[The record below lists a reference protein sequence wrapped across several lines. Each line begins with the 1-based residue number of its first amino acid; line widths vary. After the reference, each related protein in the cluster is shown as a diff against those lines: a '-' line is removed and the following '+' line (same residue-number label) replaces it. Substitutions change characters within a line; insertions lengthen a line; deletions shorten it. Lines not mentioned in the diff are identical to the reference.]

1 MKNNFILFCMLIV
14 SGTIFSQSGHIMQ
27 GVGAV
32 NMSMGGAA
40 TGQSLDFNGA
50 ILWNPAGISK
60 YNGSEISLS
69 VGAFFASP
77 TLKSSLP
84 SNMLFPGSPAVS
96 GTTKDDKGTSIL
108 PAISYLWGKED
119 SKHTFAIS
127 AYGIS
132 GFGVKFP
139 QETNLPLDAL
149 GSPNP
154 NWNPNDSNPI
164 NYPQNLRGFGLVESN
179 YMLLQVSF
187 TYAYQLSD
195 KVSIGFQP
203 NFNYEAIQ
211 LSPNPTATPDPAKGY
226 PETENTGAIGYGAQ
240 FGIYYDSGDLLK
252 LGASYKTKQYFS
264 AYDFKQSYL
273 DGSDAPNAEFT
284 MNYPAIWS
292 LGMGLSGKKID
303 FAFDFRY
310 VDYEHTEGFAES
322 GWAINQ
328 DASSPAFGFPTGA
341 VKGFGWKSMTIISTG
356 LQYKLKENVP
366 VRIGY
371 THNSSPIK
379 NELAFF
385 SIPAT
390 AVVQDAAQIGFG
402 YKINEKFDFN
412 LVYHK
417 GFRGKG
423 AKGTLLNPTPQA
435 FGGPWDANNNPLGVM
450 PGTSVSYD
458 MDTSMIQFTLNYKLK

>member
-1 MKNNFILFCMLIV
+1 MLIV

-60 YNGSEISLS
+60 YNGNEFSLS

-84 SNMLFPGSPAVS
+84 ANMLFPGSPAVS
-96 GTTKDDKGTSIL
+96 GVTQDEKGTSFL

-119 SKHTFAIS
+119 SKHTFAVS
-127 AYGIS
+127 AFGIS

-139 QETNLPLDAL
+139 QETNLPMDDL
-149 GSPNP
+149 GNPNP

-164 NYPQNLRGFGLVESN
+164 NYPQNMRGFGLVESN

-187 TYAYQLSD
+187 TYAYQLSE
-195 KVSIGFQP
+195 KVSLGVQP
-203 NFNYEAIQ
+203 NFDYEAIT
-211 LSPNPTATPDPAKGY
+211 LTPNPTATPDPAKGY
-226 PETENTGAIGYGAQ
+226 PVTDTASAMGYGAQ

-273 DGSDAPNAEFT
+273 DGSDAPNNEFT

-292 LGMGLSGKKID
+292 LGVGLSGKKLD

-310 VDYEHTEGFAES
+310 VDYENTEGFSET
-322 GWAINQ
+322 GWALNE
-328 DASSPAFGFPTGA
+328 DTTSPYYGFPTGA
-341 VKGFGWKSMTIISTG
+341 VKGFGWKSMTILSTG
-356 LQYKLKENVP
+356 LQYKIQDNLP
-366 VRIGY
+366 IRIGF
-371 THNSSPIK
+371 THNSLPIK
-379 NELAFF
+379 DELAFY
-385 SIPAT
+385 SVSAT

-402 YKINEKFDFN
+402 YKINDKFKID

-417 GFRGKG
+417 GFKGKG
-423 AKGTLLNPTPQA
+423 VKGTLLNPTPQPM
-435 FGGPWDANNNPLGVM
+435 GPWSATNNPLGVM

-458 MDTSMIQFTLNYKLK
+458 MDTSMIQFTLNYRLK

>member
-1 MKNNFILFCMLIV
+1 MKNNFIILCMLIV
-14 SGTIFSQSGHIMQ
+14 SGTLFSQSGHIMQ

-40 TGQSLDFNGA
+40 TGQSIDFNGA

-84 SNMLFPGSPAVS
+84 NNMLFPGSPSVS
-96 GTTKDDKGTSIL
+96 GVTEDDKGTSIL
-108 PAISYLWGKED
+108 PAVSYLWGKED
-119 SKHTFAIS
+119 SKHTFALS
-127 AYGIS
+127 AFGIS

-139 QETNLPLDAL
+139 QETNLPMDNL

-164 NYPQNLRGFGLVESN
+164 NYPQNMRGFGLVESN
-179 YMLLQVSF
+179 YMLLQISF
-187 TYAYQLSD
+187 TYAYQLSK
-195 KVSIGFQP
+195 KVSLGVQP
-203 NFNYEAIQ
+203 NFDYEA
-211 LSPNPTATPDPAKGY
+211 LKLTPNPTSAPYPAKGY
-226 PETENTGAIGYGAQ
+226 PVTDNTSAIGYGAQ
-240 FGIYYDSGDLLK
+240 FGIYYDSGSLLK
-252 LGASYKTKQYFS
+252 LGASYKTKQFFS
-264 AYDFKQSYL
+264 AYDFKQNYL
-273 DGSDAPNAEFT
+273 DGSEAPNNKLT

-292 LGMGLSGKKID
+292 LGMGLSGKKLD

-310 VDYEHTEGFAES
+310 VDYKNTEGFAET
-322 GWAINQ
+322 GWVIDDN
-328 DASSPAFGFPTGA
+328 ASNPSYGFPTGA
-341 VKGFGWKSMTIISTG
+341 VKGFGWDSMTIISTG
-356 LQYKLKENVP
+356 LQYKIKENFP
-366 VRIGY
+366 IRIGY
-371 THNSSPIK
+371 THNSLPIK
-379 NELAFF
+379 DELAFY
-385 SIPAT
+385 SVSAT

-402 YKINEKFDFN
+402 YKINDKFKID

-423 AKGTLLNPTPQA
+423 VKGTLLNPTPQP
-435 FGGPWDANNNPLGVM
+435 FGGPWDANTNPLGVM

-458 MDTSMIQFTLNYKLK
+458 MDTSMIQFSLNYKLK